1 MARATLEVDL
11 DSFQESQNWMI
22 HAIPGQ
28 GKTIWST
35 GAPNFSLWSA
45 EPGAISA
52 KNYGRSGGLARIK
65 TWADAVRC
73 RDDLLSGAYDHRTWI
88 IIDTVSS
95 IQQKNQNS
103 VLDKAASDN
112 PKQDPDIP
120 AVQHYLKQQNSL
132 KRWVEQI
139 VDYPGVN
146 KIWLA
151 HSLRIEDQDGGVQLI
166 PTILGGADKGYP
178 IAHYVMGLMNTVGYM
193 EMRSKKDAEGKSRMV
208 RRILWQPYENPDTGV
223 RYLAKDH
230 FGALGMFTDN
240 KTFPQHLEMVEAKKA
255 TNVETP
261 AAAPKKA
268 APRRGRAAA
277 TEEE

>member
-1 MARATLEVDL
+1 MATKATLETDL
-11 DSFQESQNWMI
+11 ADFQESQNWMI

-52 KNYGRSGGLARIK
+52 KNYGRAGGLVRIK
-65 TWADAVRC
+65 TWADAIAC
-73 RDDLLSGAYDHRTWI
+73 RTALLAGEFDHRSWI

-95 IQQKNQNS
+95 IQVKNMNS
-103 VLDKAASDN
+103 VVDKAAADN

-120 AVQHYLKQQNSL
+120 AIPHYQKQQNSL

-151 HSLRIEDQDGGVQLI
+151 HSLRIEDQDGGVQMI

-178 IAHYVMGLMNTVGYM
+178 ISHYVMGLMNTVGYM
-193 EMRSKKDAEGKSRMV
+193 EMRAKKIDNKNTMV

-230 FGALGMFTDN
+230 FGALGRFTENLD
-240 KTFPQHLEMVEAKKA
+240 FPGHLALVEAKKA
-255 TNVETP
+255 EREAPP
-261 AAAPKKA
+261 AVKKA
-268 APRRGRAAA
+268 APRRGRAV

>member
-1 MARATLEVDL
+1 VAARATLEVDL
-11 DSFQESQNWMI
+11 DDFQESQNWMI

-52 KNYGRSGGLARIK
+52 KNFGRRGGLVRIRS
-65 TWADAVRC
+65 WADAVRC
-73 RDDLLSGAYDHRTWI
+73 RDDLLEGKFDHRSWI
-88 IIDTVSS
+88 IVDTVSS
-95 IQQKNQNS
+95 VQYKNQNS
-103 VLDKAASDN
+103 VLDKAAADN

-120 AVQHYLKQQNSL
+120 AIQHYLKQQNSL

-193 EMRSKKDAEGKSRMV
+193 EMRSKKDEDGKNRMV

-230 FGALGMFTDN
+230 FGALGRFTDN
-240 KTFPQHLEMVEAKKA
+240 LDFPGHLALVEAKKA
-255 TNVETP
+255 ANEE
-261 AAAPKKA
+261 PKKTA
-268 APRRGRAAA
+268 APRRGRAAKN
-277 TEEE
+277 EEEG